1 MSPDFG
7 LSENFSQLNSGSPSD
22 RNITEEVIGFLIVHY
37 KVTRYFHPPVS
48 DGIHFDHWIQR
59 VSARILHCKVPLLPF
74 VIDKHL
80 LILVVNI
87 IN

>member
-7 LSENFSQLNSGSPSD
+7 LSEIFSQLNSGSPSD
-22 RNITEEVIGFLIVHY
+22 RNITEVVTGFLVAHY
-37 KVTRYFHPPVS
+37 KVTHNFHSPVS
-48 DGIHFDHWIQR
+48 DGIHYDHWIKR
-59 VSARILHCKVPLLPF
+59 VSARILHRKVPLLPF

-80 LILVVNI
+80 FILVVNI